1 MINARAQNAYGVAHF
16 AQQNHVPQV
25 RWENVDII
33 GDFIK
38 NQMAKKQLEMMDK
51 NYELAK
57 DQAAFAREKFGYDQE
72 RDKVKDG
79 QWEKTFAFN
88 VSEAD
93 KNRQH
98 AFDLEAVRNRNAL
111 GQISARNNF
120 YRSAED
126 REWALM
132 ESEYLESANRAKE
145 EIATLQESLKTAP
158 TEEIANKIGQT
169 IQDKMKAFKN
179 TYHISYNIDLNN
191 LRKDPIS
198 FRGKVFSRQ
207 TNQMG
212 VQTPH
217 LNNGDV

>member
-79 QWEKTFAFN
+79 QWQKEFDYK
-88 VSEAD
+88 VIEAD
-93 KNRQH
+93 KNRKH
-98 AFDLEAVRNRNAL
+98 DFDLEAVKNRNAL
-111 GQISARNNF
+111 GQISARQN
-120 YRSAED
+120 AIKT
-126 REWALM
+126 L
-132 ESEYLESANRAKE
+132 ANS
-145 EIATLQESLKTAP
+145 TNDTNSSLYYNA
-158 TEEIANKIGQT
+158 
-169 IQDKMKAFKN
+169 KN
-179 TYHISYNIDLNN
+179 TALEN
-191 LRKDPIS
+191 LKKIEDGERD
-198 FRGKVFSRQ
+198 FCF
-207 TNQMG
+207 
-212 VQTPH
+212 
-217 LNNGDV
+217 

>member
-79 QWEKTFAFN
+79 QWEKSFAFN
-88 VSEAD
+88 ASEAD

-98 AFDLEAVRNRNAL
+98 AFDLEAVKNRNAL
-111 GQISARNNF
+111 GQITARQNAAIKLNNMQKNEMFALYDASKSAAEKRLLEQQKLLSTLDPIKDKEKYDKIAKSFNDDYSNF
-120 YRSAED
+120 
-126 REWALM
+126 
-132 ESEYLESANRAKE
+132 E
-145 EIATLQESLKTAP
+145 ETFYVPFGVDVDAITLQNGK
-158 TEEIANKIGQT
+158 
-169 IQDKMKAFKN
+169 
-179 TYHISYNIDLNN
+179 LNW
-191 LRKDPIS
+191 LSDQAK
-198 FRGKVFSRQ
+198 GKSSSGFSI
-207 TNQMG
+207 
-212 VQTPH
+212 
-217 LNNGDV
+217 

>member
-38 NQMAKKQLEMMDK
+38 NQMAEKQLEMMDK

-79 QWEKTFAFN
+79 QWQKEFAFN
-88 VSEAD
+88 ASEAD

-98 AFDLEAVRNRNAL
+98 AFDLEKVKNEYAL
-111 GQISARNNF
+111 GQIDARNNF
-120 YRSAED
+120 YKNANNE
-126 REWALM
+126 EWALF

-169 IQDKMKAFKN
+169 IQDKIKAFKN
-179 TYHISYNIDLNN
+179 TYYISYDTDLNN

-207 TNQMG
+207 KNQMG

>member
-79 QWEKTFAFN
+79 QWDKQFEYNKFN
-88 VSEAD
+88 DAE
-93 KNRQH
+93 NRK
-98 AFDLEAVRNRNAL
+98 ANFDLEAVKNRNAL
-111 GQISARNNF
+111 GQIAARNNVYRNAENRELQNLIDIFTIDAQAQAERINNSQKQVQKF
-120 YRSAED
+120 YYDDDYATGNTLAEG
-126 REWALM
+126 
-132 ESEYLESANRAKE
+132 
-145 EIATLQESLKTAP
+145 LKAS
-158 TEEIANKIGQT
+158 KS
-169 IQDKMKAFKN
+169 KFKN
-179 TYHISYNIDLNN
+179 IFGLDVEELNEI
-191 LRKDPIS
+191 LKDPMLIAKHAKYYAS
-198 FRGKVFSRQ
+198 QKINPRKVER
-207 TNQMG
+207 
-212 VQTPH
+212 
-217 LNNGDV
+217 

>member
-1 MINARAQNAYGVAHF
+1 MINARAQNAYGLAHF

-79 QWEKTFAFN
+79 QWEKSFAFN
-88 VSEAD
+88 ASEAD

-98 AFDLEAVRNRNAL
+98 AFDLETVRNRNAL
-111 GQISARNNF
+111 GQIAARNNF
-120 YRSAED
+120 YRSAEN
-126 REWALM
+126 RELQNLIDIFTTEAQIQAEDINGLQGQVQK
-132 ESEYLESANRAKE
+132 YYYDDNYTTGNKFAE
-145 EIATLQESLKTAP
+145 ELKSSRS
-158 TEEIANKIGQT
+158 K
-169 IQDKMKAFKN
+169 FKN
-179 TYHISYNIDLNN
+179 IFGFDVEELGSIL
-191 LRKDPIS
+191 KDPVS
-198 FRGKVFSRQ
+198 TAKYAKFFTSRRVSPQ
-207 TNQMG
+207 
-212 VQTPH
+212 H
-217 LNNGDV
+217 REY

>member
-1 MINARAQNAYGVAHF
+1 MINARAQNAYGLAHF

-72 RDKVKDG
+72 RDKVKDE
-79 QWEKTFAFN
+79 QWEKSFAFN
-88 VSEAD
+88 TSEAD

-111 GQISARNNF
+111 GQIAARNNF

-207 TNQMG
+207 KNQMG

>member
-79 QWEKTFAFN
+79 QWEKSFAFN
-88 VSEAD
+88 ASEAD

-111 GQISARNNF
+111 GQIAARNNF
-120 YRSAED
+120 YKNANNE
-126 REWALM
+126 EWALM
-132 ESEYLESANRAKE
+132 ESSYLEAANRAKE
-145 EIATLQESLKTAP
+145 EIAALQESLKTAA
-158 TEEIANKIGQT
+158 TEQIANDIADT
-169 IQDKMKAFKN
+169 IKLQKN
-179 TYHISYNIDLNN
+179 NFQNTFFVPWNTDFIRIQ
-191 LRKDPIS
+191 KDPMS
-198 FRGKVFSRQ
+198 FRGKVFN
-207 TNQMG
+207 NQQNRMG
-212 VQTPH
+212 VNEN
-217 LNNGDV
+217 LKKRKGM

>member
-79 QWEKTFAFN
+79 QWQKEFDYK
-88 VSEAD
+88 VIEAD
-93 KNRQH
+93 KNRKH
-98 AFDLEAVRNRNAL
+98 DFDLETVRNRNAL
-111 GQISARNNF
+111 GQIAARKNALLETENKAKKENF
-120 YRSAED
+120 KLFMAEKENAEK
-126 REWALM
+126 RLM
-132 ESEYLESANRAKE
+132 EQEKLLNTMDPTTNEYAKIAKSFNDDYINFESTFFLPYGKNYNDTESEMAYL
-145 EIATLQESLKTAP
+145 LWLK
-158 TEEIANKIGQT
+158 
-169 IQDKMKAFKN
+169 
-179 TYHISYNIDLNN
+179 
-191 LRKDPIS
+191 
-198 FRGKVFSRQ
+198 
-207 TNQMG
+207 NQVNPG
-212 VQTPH
+212 AGS
-217 LNNGDV
+217 NNGLGI

>member
-79 QWEKTFAFN
+79 QWQKEFDYK
-88 VSEAD
+88 VIEAD
-93 KNRQH
+93 KNRKH
-98 AFDLEAVRNRNAL
+98 DFDLEKVKNGYAL
-111 GQISARNNF
+111 GQIAARNNF
-120 YRSAED
+120 YRNAEN
-126 REWALM
+126 REWEL
-132 ESEYLESANRAKE
+132 LESGYFEAANRAKA
-145 EIATLQESLKTAP
+145 EIAALQESLKTAA
-158 TEEIANKIGQT
+158 TEQIANDIADT
-169 IQDKMKAFKN
+169 IKLNKENFYN
-179 TYHISYNIDLNN
+179 TYFTPWDTDLNT
-191 LRKDPIS
+191 LRKDPINY
-198 FRGKVFSRQ
+198 RGKVYNYQQKRMSGN
-207 TNQMG
+207 TSY
-212 VQTPH
+212 
-217 LNNGDV
+217 LNKKGA

>member
-79 QWEKTFAFN
+79 QWQKEFDYK
-88 VSEAD
+88 VIEAD
-93 KNRQH
+93 KNRKH
-98 AFDLEAVRNRNAL
+98 DFDLEAVKNRNAL
-111 GQISARNNF
+111 GQITARQNAVKTLANSTNDTNSSL
-120 YRSAED
+120 YYNAKNT
-126 REWALM
+126 AL
-132 ESEYLESANRAKE
+132 ENLKKIEKLLETTNTSTAKG
-145 EIATLQESLKTAP
+145 AK
-158 TEEIANKIGQT
+158 IANAYNKLYIDFNKRFG
-169 IQDKMKAFKN
+169 DPNKN
-179 TYHISYNIDLNN
+179 L
-191 LRKDPIS
+191 DPIEKQ
-198 FRGKVFSRQ
+198 GKITAFMSEALK
-207 TNQMG
+207 G
-212 VQTPH
+212 E
-217 LNNGDV
+217 GSIF

>member
-79 QWEKTFAFN
+79 QWEKSFAFN
-88 VSEAD
+88 ASEAD

-98 AFDLEAVRNRNAL
+98 AFDLEAYRSKNNLAE
-111 GQISARNNF
+111 IAARNNF
-120 YRSAED
+120 YRSAEN

-179 TYHISYNIDLNN
+179 TYHISYDIDLNN

-207 TNQMG
+207 KNQMG

>member
-79 QWEKTFAFN
+79 QW
-88 VSEAD
+88 D
-93 KNRQH
+93 KEFQYRANNDDVNRKH
-98 AFDLEAVRNRNAL
+98 DIFLETLKNRNAL
-111 GQISARNNF
+111 GQIAARNNF
-120 YRSAED
+120 YRNAENRELQNLIDIFTTEAQIQAED
-126 REWALM
+126 INGLQGQVQKSYYDDNYTTGNKFA
-132 ESEYLESANRAKE
+132 E
-145 EIATLQESLKTAP
+145 ELKASRSR
-158 TEEIANKIGQT
+158 
-169 IQDKMKAFKN
+169 FKN
-179 TYHISYNIDLNN
+179 TFGFDIEKLNEI
-191 LRKDPIS
+191 LKDPMLTAKYAKFFTS
-198 FRGKVFSRQ
+198 RKVSPQ
-207 TNQMG
+207 
-212 VQTPH
+212 H
-217 LNNGDV
+217 SEY